1 MDEEWHTQ
9 RDNAFWAEKV
19 AGMTDRGLNAIRV
32 GIQDLV
38 RQDGV
43 TQAAM
48 QSITFD
54 GLCVILEAE
63 LKRRRS

>member
-1 MDEEWHTQ
+1 MDEEQHT
-9 RDNAFWAEKV
+9 RREDTFWAEKV

-43 TQAAM
+43 TQAQM
-48 QSITFD
+48 QSIAFD
-54 GLCVILEAE
+54 DLCILLEQE
-63 LKRRRS
+63 LKRRR